1 MSGGS
6 KMMLKRFG
14 TNSRLISQSGITRTH
29 HMKHTPIEIRPR
41 TTERL
46 ADCWSTIDEEAFA
59 DTPKWIICYCQFE
72 YIDHF
77 KIGRHKH
84 GFCDWRSA

>member
-6 KMMLKRFG
+6 KWISKRFG
-14 TNSRLISQSGITRTH
+14 ANSRLVSQSGITRTH

-46 ADCWSTIDEEAFA
+46 ADFLSFFDGEDFA
-59 DTPKWIICYCQFE
+59 DNPKWGFCYC
-72 YIDHF
+72 
-77 KIGRHKH
+77 
-84 GFCDWRSA
+84 